1 MFLLEKIITNEKEHL
16 KYIEEIHKFENI
28 QYDGLLCID
37 KWVLKQIVWLDIWY
51 GNRSTIK

>member
-37 KWVLKQIVWLDIWY
+37 KWVLKQIV
-51 GNRSTIK
+51 